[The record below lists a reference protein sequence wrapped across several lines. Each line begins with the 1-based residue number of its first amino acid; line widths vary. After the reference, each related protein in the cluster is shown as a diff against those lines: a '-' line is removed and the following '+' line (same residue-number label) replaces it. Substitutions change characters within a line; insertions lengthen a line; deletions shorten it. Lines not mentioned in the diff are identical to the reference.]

1 MKWVI
6 SLIRGVSPIVI
17 LIFKTVTNL
26 TKKKKKLFQMDL
38 IKNKYHIFNSETVKK
53 KGYYP
58 RELLQMIE
66 ELPNFE
72 KEFNIEVGEI
82 YTVRAFF
89 AISTGCYG
97 TKFSKFIH

>member
-1 MKWVI
+1 M
-6 SLIRGVSPIVI
+6 
-17 LIFKTVTNL
+17 
-26 TKKKKKLFQMDL
+26 TKKKKNLFQMDL
-38 IKNKYHIFNSETVKK
+38 IKNKYHIFNPENAKK

-82 YTVRAFF
+82 PSEHFLLSRSQ
-89 AISTGCYG
+89 STMKLGI
-97 TKFSKFIH
+97 KADF

>member
-1 MKWVI
+1 MKT
-6 SLIRGVSPIVI
+6 SSE
-17 LIFKTVTNL
+17 
-26 TKKKKKLFQMDL
+26 KKR
-38 IKNKYHIFNSETVKK
+38 
-53 KGYYP
+53 YYP

-89 AISTGCYG
+89 WLCGRYILFQNQDST
-97 TKFSKFIH
+97 SKGSDTLK